1 MLVPVNLKI
10 RWFLIYA
17 LFGLALSVIL
27 TFIVTQ
33 AATKQIEEQVGSSLG
48 DVAFQLADK
57 LERGMFERY
66 RDMRV
71 SAQLM
76 RSVTTDEDRLERFR
90 RLLDTL
96 QSSFPAYAWIGFTDA
111 NGEVLVS
118 TQGLLEGAD
127 VSQRPWFIEA
137 QENYFI
143 GDVHGAL
150 LLEQELNPDGDQP
163 LRFVDV
169 AVPLL
174 SADGE
179 FVGVLGAHLNW
190 DWAAELQ
197 ASMQRSLQLHEAAEI
212 LIVSSENSIILG
224 PANLLEKPNPIQL
237 SPAMLSGGHG
247 VMSWPDGNDYLMGY
261 AIAKDYRD
269 YRGPQWQVMV
279 RQPLNIAYQP
289 IQELRVQAAWIG
301 GVVVLVFA
309 LIGWMTAEKISRPLA
324 NINQQLEREVQSR
337 TAQLTQSNQR
347 LEQLATTD
355 ALTGLG
361 NRRAFFAAS
370 SDMCERS
377 QRLGTPLAVVILDL
391 DHFKRVN
398 DTYGHGVGD
407 EVLEAVGE
415 LLRATVRQIDIA
427 ARTGGEEFSLLLEN
441 TDIDG
446 AEQLCDRIRERMEQL
461 QFAGKDK
468 PFTVTM
474 SIGATL
480 WQPDESFETTLE
492 RADKAL
498 YQAKESGRNRVVTLS

>member
-17 LFGLALSVIL
+17 LFGLALSIIL
-27 TFIVTQ
+27 TSIVTQ
-33 AATKQIEEQVGSSLG
+33 AATKQLQEQVGSSLG

-76 RSVTTDEDRLERFR
+76 RSVTAGDDRLERFR
-90 RLLDTL
+90 RLLDSL
-96 QSSFPAYAWIGFTDA
+96 QSSFPAYAWIGLTDA
-111 NGEVLVS
+111 DGMVLVS

-127 VSQRPWFIEA
+127 VSQRPWFTEA
-137 QENYFI
+137 QEDYFI

-150 LLEQELNPDGDQP
+150 LLEKELNPDGDQP

-174 SADGE
+174 LPEGE
-179 FVGVLGAHLNW
+179 FIGVLGAHLNW
-190 DWAAELQ
+190 DWAFELQ
-197 ASMQRSLQLHEAAEI
+197 ESMQRSLQLHQSAEI
-212 LIVSSENSIILG
+212 LIVSSEDAIILG
-224 PANLLEKPNPIQL
+224 PASLLEKANPIEI
-237 SPAMLSGGHG
+237 SPTMLSGGYG

-261 AIAKDYRD
+261 AVAQDYRD

-279 RQPLNIAYQP
+279 RQPLGIAYQP
-289 IQELRVQAAWIG
+289 IQELRVQAFWIG
-301 GVVVLVFA
+301 GAVIIVFA

-337 TAQLTQSNQR
+337 TAELTKSNQR

-355 ALTGLG
+355 ALTNLG

-377 QRLGTPLAVVILDL
+377 KRLGTPLAVVILDL
-391 DHFKRVN
+391 DNFKRVN

-407 EVLEAVGE
+407 EVLEALGS

-441 TDIDG
+441 TDLDG
-446 AEQLCDRIRERMEQL
+446 ARQLCDRIRERMEQL
-461 QFAGKDK
+461 QFNSDKDV
-468 PFTVTM
+468 FTVTM

-480 WQPDESFETTLE
+480 WQLDESFDTTLE

-498 YQAKESGRNRVVTLS
+498 YQAKESGRNRVIVA

>member
-33 AATKQIEEQVGSSLG
+33 AATKQLEEQVGSSLG

-76 RSVTTDEDRLERFR
+76 RSVTASEDRLERFQ
-90 RLLDTL
+90 RLLDSL
-96 QSSFPAYAWIGFTDA
+96 QSSFPAYAWIGLTDSD
-111 NGEVLVS
+111 GKVLVS
-118 TQGLLEGAD
+118 TQGLLKGAD
-127 VSQRPWFIEA
+127 VSQRPWFTEA
-137 QENYFI
+137 QEDYFI

-150 LLEQELNPDGDQP
+150 LLEKELNPDGDQP

-174 SADGE
+174 SPQGE
-179 FVGVLGAHLNW
+179 FIGVLGAHLNW
-190 DWAAELQ
+190 DWAFELQ
-197 ASMQRSLQLHEAAEI
+197 ESMQRSLQLHESAEI
-212 LIVSSENSIILG
+212 LIVSSENAIILG
-224 PANLLEKPNPIQL
+224 PTNLLEKANPIEI
-237 SPAMLSGGHG
+237 SPAMLSGGYG
-247 VMSWPDGNDYLMGY
+247 VMGWPDGNKYLMGY
-261 AIAKDYRD
+261 AVARDYRD

-279 RQPLNIAYQP
+279 RQPIDIAYQP
-289 IQELRVQAAWIG
+289 IQELRVQAVWIG
-301 GVVVLVFA
+301 GAVVIVFG

-337 TAQLTQSNQR
+337 TAELMKSNQR

-355 ALTGLG
+355 ALTNLG

-370 SDMCERS
+370 NDMCERA

-391 DHFKRVN
+391 DHFKKVN

-407 EVLEAVGE
+407 EVLEAVGS

-441 TDIDG
+441 TDLDG
-446 AEQLCDRIRERMEQL
+446 ARQLCDRIRERMEQL
-461 QFAGKDK
+461 QFNSDKDV
-468 PFTVTM
+468 FTVTM

-480 WQPDESFETTLE
+480 WQPDELFETTLE

-498 YQAKESGRNRVVTLS
+498 YQAKESGRNRVIVA